1 MVKIYK
7 EVQSGTIL
15 KRPQLADGREEKDM
29 SYTALYRKWRPLVFE
44 DVVEQ
49 EHVVRTI
56 KNTVKSE
63 RIGHAYI
70 FCGTRGTGK
79 TTMAKIFARAINCLN
94 TRDGDPCNEC
104 EICQGILSDSILD
117 VVEIDAASNN
127 SVDNIREIRD
137 EVVYAPSQAR
147 YKVYIIDEVH
157 MLSAGAFNALLK
169 TLEEPPAHV
178 VFILAT
184 TDPHKLPATIL
195 SRCQR
200 FDFKRITPASI
211 AERVRLIAQASD
223 IVLENDAALLIAK
236 LADGAMR
243 DALSILDQC
252 ISVGNKNIKHQDV
265 LDVIGI
271 VSDDFISE
279 IIDYIKDQNV
289 EGLVNG
295 VERLSSNGRDILR
308 FASDLVMYF
317 RNLLLCKITRNPS
330 DILDISRQYLDR
342 MLQQSEAFSKERLV
356 LIIRE
361 LSAFESQLKYALNQ
375 RVFLEVILISISMGS
390 LGQSGDSNELAD
402 RITDLEN
409 AIRTGAGAARARGY
423 ADAAPGAGV
432 APAEQASGRVLDN
445 LPPAPGSATT
455 ASPLAAPGSAG
466 GLGRPGAGAKDGVP
480 GSAQAGFTAGAGAK
494 AGAGNAKEGN
504 KSKGTAH
511 QPFEAWPE
519 VMKEL
524 KSGGRMMLTTYL
536 TSARA
541 VMGDENTLLIVFP
554 TGVTTFKSVVA
565 KPEHLEVL
573 QQVLARK
580 LGRQVRI
587 RFINEEELE
596 DIAPNLTTEQND
608 EQESTLLKNA
618 REIADKLKVHLDII
632 DE

>member
-1 MVKIYK
+1 
-7 EVQSGTIL
+7 
-15 KRPQLADGREEKDM
+15 M

-63 RIGHAYI
+63 RIGHAYL

-79 TTMAKIFARAINCLN
+79 TTMAKIFARAINCLD
-94 TRDGDPCNEC
+94 TKDGDPCNEC
-104 EICQGILSDSILD
+104 EICKGILNDSILD

-200 FDFKRITPASI
+200 FDFKKITPGSI
-211 AERVRLIAQASD
+211 AERVKVVAGASG
-223 IVLENDAALLIAK
+223 ISLEDDAALLIAR

-252 ISVGNKNIKHQDV
+252 ISVGNKDITHQDV
-265 LDVIGI
+265 LNVIGI

-279 IIDYIKDQNV
+279 IVDHIKDTDV

-317 RNLLLCKITRNPS
+317 RNLLLCKITDNPAGII
-330 DILDISRQYLDR
+330 DVSRQYLDN
-342 MLQQSEAFSKERLV
+342 MMQQSEAFTRER
-356 LIIRE
+356 IISIIKE

-375 RVFLEVILISISMGS
+375 RVFLEVMLISISVGNY
-390 LGQSGDSNELAD
+390 GQGEGNNALAD

-409 AIRTGAGAARARGY
+409 AIRSGAGAVQPRSGS
-423 ADAAPGAGV
+423 DAAPAADFAALGRTSEKVLDRMPPVPDGGGV
-432 APAEQASGRVLDN
+432 QNPFAPSSAADSKASG
-445 LPPAPGSATT
+445 GST
-455 ASPLAAPGSAG
+455 ASVAGTGGNNLA
-466 GLGRPGAGAKDGVP
+466 
-480 GSAQAGFTAGAGAK
+480 
-494 AGAGNAKEGN
+494 
-504 KSKGTAH
+504 AH
-511 QPFEAWPE
+511 QPLEVWPE
-519 VMKEL
+519 VMTEL
-524 KSGGRMMLTTYL
+524 KASGRMMLVTYL
-536 TSARA
+536 ASTRA
-541 VMGDENTLLIVFP
+541 VAGDESTILVVFP
-554 TGVTTFKSVVA
+554 EGVGSFKNVVA
-565 KPEHLEVL
+565 KPEYVEVL
-573 QQVLARK
+573 YNVLQKK

-587 RFINEEELE
+587 KFIDEEELGNIVPGPVSE
-596 DIAPNLTTEQND
+596 KSE

-618 REIADKLKVHLDII
+618 REIAGKLNVHLDII

>member
-1 MVKIYK
+1 
-7 EVQSGTIL
+7 
-15 KRPQLADGREEKDM
+15 M

-63 RIGHAYI
+63 RIGHAYL

-94 TRDGDPCNEC
+94 TKDGDPCNEC
-104 EICQGILSDSILD
+104 EICKGILSDSILD

-200 FDFKRITPASI
+200 FDFKKITPGSI
-211 AERVRLIAQASD
+211 AGRVKIIASASGV
-223 IVLENDAALLIAK
+223 ILEDDAALLIAR

-252 ISVGNKNIKHQDV
+252 ISAGNNNISHQNV

-271 VSDDFISE
+271 VSDDFIAE
-279 IIDYIKDQNV
+279 IVDYIKDKNV

-295 VERLSSNGRDILR
+295 VEKLSSNGRDILR
-308 FASDLVMYF
+308 FASDLVLYF
-317 RNLLLCKITRNPS
+317 RNLLLCKITRNPG
-330 DILDISRQYLDR
+330 DIIDLSRQYLQN
-342 MLQQSEAFSKERLV
+342 MIQQAEAFNKER
-356 LIIRE
+356 IIGIIKE

-375 RVFLEVILISISMGS
+375 RVFLEVMLISISVGS
-390 LGQSGDSNELAD
+390 FGQGGEDNTLAD
-402 RITDLEN
+402 RVADLEN
-409 AIRTGAGAARARGY
+409 AIRAGAGAAQPGGGNV
-423 ADAAPGAGV
+423 AAPAAGV
-432 APAEQASGRVLDN
+432 EITGQSRSRVLDN
-445 LPPAPGSATT
+445 LPPVPGNSTAVNPFAPPSAARGLVTTGSNT
-455 ASPLAAPGSAG
+455 G
-466 GLGRPGAGAKDGVP
+466 GNGAAGAVST
-480 GSAQAGFTAGAGAK
+480 GSMSQNNT
-494 AGAGNAKEGN
+494 
-504 KSKGTAH
+504 SH
-511 QPFEAWPE
+511 QPLEIWPD

-524 KSGGRMMLTTYL
+524 RSGGRMMLATYL
-536 TSARA
+536 TSAKA
-541 VMGDENTLLIVFP
+541 VHGDEATVLIVFP
-554 TGVTTFKSVVA
+554 SGVASFKTVIS
-565 KPEHLEVL
+565 KPEHIEVL
-573 QQVLARK
+573 ENVLLRK
-580 LGRQVRI
+580 LGKQVRVKLI
-587 RFINEEELE
+587 DEEDLLN
-596 DIAPNLTTEQND
+596 IIPVQATEKSND
-608 EQESTLLKNA
+608 EESPLLKNA
-618 REIADKLKVHLDII
+618 REIAGKLNVHLDII

>member
-1 MVKIYK
+1 
-7 EVQSGTIL
+7 
-15 KRPQLADGREEKDM
+15 M

-63 RIGHAYI
+63 RIGHAYL

-94 TRDGDPCNEC
+94 SKDGDPCNEC
-104 EICQGILSDSILD
+104 EICRGILSDSILD

-200 FDFKRITPASI
+200 FDFKKITPGSI
-211 AERVRLIAQASD
+211 AERVRVIAGASG
-223 IVLENDAALLIAK
+223 ITLENDAALLIAR

-252 ISVGNKNIKHQDV
+252 ISMGSTEITHQNV

-271 VSDDFISE
+271 VSDDFIAE
-279 IIDYIKDQNV
+279 IVDYIKEKNV
-289 EGLVNG
+289 EGLVSG

-317 RNLLLCKITRNPS
+317 RNLLLCKITKNPA
-330 DILDISRQYLDR
+330 DIIDISRQYLEN
-342 MLQQSEAFSKERLV
+342 MKQQAEAFTNER
-356 LIIRE
+356 IIAIIKE

-375 RVFLEVILISISMGS
+375 RVFLEVMLISISVGS
-390 LGQSGDSNELAD
+390 AGQSADNNDLAD

-409 AIRTGAGAARARGY
+409 AIRSGAGAAQPRSFI
-423 ADAAPGAGV
+423 DAAPAAGF
-432 APAEQASGRVLDN
+432 PAQGQVSGKVLDRV
-445 LPPAPGSATT
+445 PPIPGTSGSENPFAPSAPSPAGSPGVQAGFGANGSTGAGSAT
-455 ASPLAAPGSAG
+455 G
-466 GLGRPGAGAKDGVP
+466 K
-480 GSAQAGFTAGAGAK
+480 K
-494 AGAGNAKEGN
+494 A
-504 KSKGTAH
+504 AH
-511 QPFEAWPE
+511 QPLEEWSDI
-519 VMKEL
+519 MKEL
-524 KSGGRMMLTTYL
+524 KASGRMMLATYL
-536 TSARA
+536 MSARA
-541 VMGDENTLLIVFP
+541 VIGDETTILIVFP
-554 TGVTTFKSVVA
+554 SGVGSFKTVVA
-565 KPEHLEVL
+565 KPEHVEVL
-573 QQVLARK
+573 QNVFARK

-587 RFINEEELE
+587 KFIDEEELE
-596 DIAPNLTTEQND
+596 NIVPSPTAVKNQ
-608 EQESTLLKNA
+608 EQESALLKNA
-618 REIADKLKVHLDII
+618 REIAGKLNVHLDII

>member
-1 MVKIYK
+1 
-7 EVQSGTIL
+7 
-15 KRPQLADGREEKDM
+15 M

-63 RIGHAYI
+63 RIGHAYL

-104 EICQGILSDSILD
+104 EICQGILNDSILD

-211 AERVRLIAQASD
+211 AERVKLIAEASE
-223 IVLENDAALLIAK
+223 ISLESDAALLIAK

-252 ISVGNKNIKHQDV
+252 IAVGNKSIKHQDV

-279 IIDYIKDQNV
+279 IIDYIKDKNV

-317 RNLLLCKITRNPS
+317 RNLLLCKITKNPS
-330 DILDISRQYLDR
+330 DIIDISRQYLER
-342 MLQQSEAFSKERLV
+342 MLQQSEAFSRERLV
-356 LIIRE
+356 SIIRE

-390 LGQSGDSNELAD
+390 LGQSGDNHELAD

-409 AIRTGAGAARARGY
+409 AMRTGAGAAQARSH
-423 ADAAPGAGV
+423 AAAAPGAGF
-432 APAEQASGRVLDN
+432 ASPGQASGRVLDSVPP
-445 LPPAPGSATT
+445 LPGATGPAGGFT
-455 ASPLAAPGSAG
+455 SAG
-466 GLGRPGAGAKDGVP
+466 TAGAFGGTGAGINGGIP
-480 GSAQAGFTAGAGAK
+480 GITGNAQAGFGTGAGRGAGAK
-494 AGAGNAKEGN
+494 AGTVQGAGTKVGAGNHEGGT
-504 KSKGTAH
+504 KGGVTAH
-511 QPFEAWPE
+511 QPLEAWPE
-519 VMKEL
+519 IMKEL
-524 KSGGRMMLTTYL
+524 KAGGRMMLTTYL

-541 VMGDENTLLIVFP
+541 VIGDENTILIVFP

-565 KPEHLEVL
+565 KPEHLEIL
-573 QQVLARK
+573 QQVTARK

-587 RFINEEELE
+587 KLIVEEELE
-596 DIAPNLTTEQND
+596 DIVPNQTSQQTY
-608 EQESTLLKNA
+608 EQESSLLKNA

>member
-1 MVKIYK
+1 
-7 EVQSGTIL
+7 
-15 KRPQLADGREEKDM
+15 M

-63 RIGHAYI
+63 RIGHAYL

-94 TRDGDPCNEC
+94 TKDGDPCNEC
-104 EICQGILSDSILD
+104 EICKGILNDSILD

-200 FDFKRITPASI
+200 FDFKKITPGSI
-211 AERVRLIAQASD
+211 AERVKVVAGASG
-223 IVLENDAALLIAK
+223 ISLEDDAALLIAR

-252 ISVGNKNIKHQDV
+252 ISVGNKDITHQDV
-265 LDVIGI
+265 LNVIGI

-279 IIDYIKDQNV
+279 IVDYIKDTNV

-317 RNLLLCKITRNPS
+317 RNLLLCKITDNPAGII
-330 DILDISRQYLDR
+330 DVSRQYLDN
-342 MLQQSEAFSKERLV
+342 MMQQSEAFTSER
-356 LIIRE
+356 IISIIKE

-375 RVFLEVILISISMGS
+375 RVFLEVMLISISVGNY
-390 LGQSGDSNELAD
+390 GQGEGNNALAD

-409 AIRTGAGAARARGY
+409 AIRSGAGAAQPRSGS
-423 ADAAPGAGV
+423 DAAPAAGF
-432 APAEQASGRVLDN
+432 AAQGRTSEKVLDRM
-445 LPPAPGSATT
+445 PPVPDGGGVQNPFAPPSAAGSKTSGGST
-455 ASPLAAPGSAG
+455 ASAAGTGGNNLA
-466 GLGRPGAGAKDGVP
+466 
-480 GSAQAGFTAGAGAK
+480 
-494 AGAGNAKEGN
+494 
-504 KSKGTAH
+504 AH
-511 QPFEAWPE
+511 QPLEVWPE
-519 VMKEL
+519 VMTEL
-524 KSGGRMMLTTYL
+524 KASGRMMLVTYL
-536 TSARA
+536 ASTRA
-541 VMGDENTLLIVFP
+541 VAGDESTILVVFP
-554 TGVTTFKSVVA
+554 EGVGSFKNVVA
-565 KPEHLEVL
+565 KPEYVEVL
-573 QQVLARK
+573 YNVLQKK

-587 RFINEEELE
+587 KFIDEEELGNILPGPALE
-596 DIAPNLTTEQND
+596 KSE

-618 REIADKLKVHLDII
+618 REIAGKLNVHLDII

>member
-1 MVKIYK
+1 
-7 EVQSGTIL
+7 
-15 KRPQLADGREEKDM
+15 M

-63 RIGHAYI
+63 RIGHAYL

-94 TRDGDPCNEC
+94 TKDGDPCNEC
-104 EICQGILSDSILD
+104 DICRGILSDSILD

-200 FDFKRITPASI
+200 FDFKKITPGSI
-211 AERVRLIAQASD
+211 AERVKVIAGASS
-223 IVLENDAALLIAK
+223 ITLEDDAALLIAK
-236 LADGAMR
+236 LADGALR

-252 ISVGNKNIKHQDV
+252 ISVGNNNITHQDV

-271 VSDDFISE
+271 VSDDFIAE
-279 IIDYIKDQNV
+279 IVDYIKDKNV

-317 RNLLLCKITRNPS
+317 RNLLLCKITKNPT
-330 DILDISRQYLDR
+330 DILDLNKQYIENM
-342 MLQQSEAFSKERLV
+342 MLQSQAFTKER
-356 LIIRE
+356 IIAVIKE
-361 LSAFESQLKYALNQ
+361 LSAFETQLKYALNQ
-375 RVFLEVILISISMGS
+375 RVFLEVMLISISVGS
-390 LGQSGDSNELAD
+390 YGQSSDNSDLLG
-402 RITDLEN
+402 RIADLEN
-409 AIRTGAGAARARGY
+409 AIRSGAGAVQPRSHI
-423 ADAAPGAGV
+423 DAAPA
-432 APAEQASGRVLDN
+432 
-445 LPPAPGSATT
+445 
-455 ASPLAAPGSAG
+455 
-466 GLGRPGAGAKDGVP
+466 
-480 GSAQAGFTAGAGAK
+480 AGFTAPGQISGKVLDRMPPVPGIGGTQNPFAPPSVAGSSGAGGSKSAK
-494 AGAGNAKEGN
+494 DSSSGKDAA
-504 KSKGTAH
+504 AH
-511 QPFEAWPE
+511 QPLEIWPE
-519 VMKEL
+519 IISDL
-524 KSGGRMMLTTYL
+524 KASGRMMLVTYL
-536 TSARA
+536 TSTRA
-541 VMGDENTLLIVFP
+541 VAGDESTIMVVFP
-554 TGVTTFKSVVA
+554 TGVGSFKNVVA
-565 KPEHLEVL
+565 KPENLEVL
-573 QQVLARK
+573 QSAFLKK

-587 RFINEEELE
+587 RFIDEEELE
-596 DIAPNLTTEQND
+596 NIVPSQTAEKDE

-618 REIADKLKVHLDII
+618 REIAGKLNVHLDII

>member
-1 MVKIYK
+1 MK
-7 EVQSGTIL
+7 ER
-15 KRPQLADGREEKDM
+15 KRSM

-49 EHVVRTI
+49 EHVVKTI

-63 RIGHAYI
+63 RIGHAYL

-94 TRDGDPCNEC
+94 TKDGNPCNEC
-104 EICQGILSDSILD
+104 EICRGILSDSILD

-200 FDFKRITPASI
+200 FDFKKITPGSI
-211 AERVRLIAQASD
+211 AERVRVIAGASG
-223 IVLENDAALLIAK
+223 ITLENDAAMLIAR

-252 ISVGNKNIKHQDV
+252 ISMGSTVITHQDV

-279 IIDYIKDQNV
+279 IVDYIKDKNV

-317 RNLLLCKITRNPS
+317 RNLLLCKITNNPE
-330 DILDISRQYLDR
+330 DIIDVSRQYLEN
-342 MLQQSEAFSKERLV
+342 MKQQAEAFTNDR
-356 LIIRE
+356 IIAIIKE

-375 RVFLEVILISISMGS
+375 RVFLEVMLISISVGS
-390 LGQSGDSNELAD
+390 TGQSTDNNDLAD
-402 RITDLEN
+402 RIADLEN
-409 AIRTGAGAARARGY
+409 ALRAGAGAAQPRNY
-423 ADAAPGAGV
+423 MDAAPAAGFPAQGQASARAFDRVPPVPDAGGSPNPFAPVPPGGAGV
-432 APAEQASGRVLDN
+432 QTGFGVK
-445 LPPAPGSATT
+445 
-455 ASPLAAPGSAG
+455 GSAG
-466 GLGRPGAGAKDGVP
+466 FESSVGGGHGSPSNADGK
-480 GSAQAGFTAGAGAK
+480 K
-494 AGAGNAKEGN
+494 A
-504 KSKGTAH
+504 AH
-511 QPFEAWPE
+511 QPLEEWPDI
-519 VMKEL
+519 MKEL
-524 KSGGRMMLTTYL
+524 KASGRMMLATYL
-536 TSARA
+536 MSAKA
-541 VMGDENTLLIVFP
+541 VAGDETTIFIVFP
-554 TGVTTFKSVVA
+554 SNVGSFKTVVA
-565 KPEHLEVL
+565 KPEHMEVL
-573 QQVLARK
+573 QNVFARK

-587 RFINEEELE
+587 KFIDEEELGN
-596 DIAPNLTTEQND
+596 IAPSHTPEKTQ
-608 EQESTLLKNA
+608 EQESALLKNA
-618 REIADKLKVHLDII
+618 REIAGKLNVHLDII

>member
-1 MVKIYK
+1 
-7 EVQSGTIL
+7 
-15 KRPQLADGREEKDM
+15 M

-63 RIGHAYI
+63 RIGHAYL

-79 TTMAKIFARAINCLN
+79 TTMAKIFARAINCLD

-104 EICQGILSDSILD
+104 EICRGILNDSILD

-200 FDFKRITPASI
+200 FDFKKITPGSI
-211 AERVRLIAQASD
+211 AERVKVVADASG
-223 IVLENDAALLIAK
+223 ISLENDAALLIAR

-252 ISVGNKNIKHQDV
+252 ISVGNKNITHQDV
-265 LDVIGI
+265 LNVIGI

-279 IIDYIKDQNV
+279 IVDYIKDINV

-317 RNLLLCKITRNPS
+317 RNLLLCKITKNPA
-330 DILDISRQYLDR
+330 DIVDVSRQYLDN
-342 MLQQSEAFSKERLV
+342 MMKQSEAFSQER
-356 LIIRE
+356 IISIIKE

-375 RVFLEVILISISMGS
+375 RVFLEVMLISISVGNY
-390 LGQSGDSNELAD
+390 GQGEDNNALAD
-402 RITDLEN
+402 RVTDLEN
-409 AIRTGAGAARARGY
+409 AIRSGAGAAQPRSIG
-423 ADAAPGAGV
+423 DAAPAAGFA
-432 APAEQASGRVLDN
+432 APERTSGKVLDRVPPVPGGSGVQNPFAPLSAAGNPASGGNINANTGSGGSNAAAHLPLD
-445 LPPAPGSATT
+445 
-455 ASPLAAPGSAG
+455 
-466 GLGRPGAGAKDGVP
+466 V
-480 GSAQAGFTAGAGAK
+480 
-494 AGAGNAKEGN
+494 
-504 KSKGTAH
+504 
-511 QPFEAWPE
+511 WPE
-519 VMKEL
+519 VMTEL
-524 KSGGRMMLTTYL
+524 KASGRMMLATYL
-536 TSARA
+536 ASTRA
-541 VMGDENTLLIVFP
+541 VAGAESTILVVFP
-554 TGVTTFKSVVA
+554 SGVGSFKNVVA
-565 KPEHLEVL
+565 KPEYVEVLYNVL
-573 QQVLARK
+573 QQK
-580 LGRQVRI
+580 LGKQVRI
-587 RFINEEELE
+587 KFIDEEELE
-596 DIAPNLTTEQND
+596 NIVPSQASGKNE
-608 EQESTLLKNA
+608 EQESALLKNA
-618 REIADKLKVHLDII
+618 REIAGKLNVHLDII

>member
-1 MVKIYK
+1 
-7 EVQSGTIL
+7 
-15 KRPQLADGREEKDM
+15 M

-63 RIGHAYI
+63 RIGHAYL

-79 TTMAKIFARAINCLN
+79 TTMAKIFARAINCIN
-94 TRDGDPCNEC
+94 TNDGDPCNEC
-104 EICQGILSDSILD
+104 EICRGILSDSILD

-200 FDFKRITPASI
+200 FDFKKITPGSI
-211 AERVRLIAQASD
+211 AERVRVIAGASG
-223 IVLENDAALLIAK
+223 ITLENDAASLIAR

-252 ISVGNKNIKHQDV
+252 ISMGSTEITHQNV

-271 VSDDFISE
+271 VSDDFIAE
-279 IIDYIKDQNV
+279 IVDYIKDKNV

-317 RNLLLCKITRNPS
+317 RNLLLCKITKNPA
-330 DILDISRQYLDR
+330 DIIDISKQYLEN
-342 MLQQSEAFSKERLV
+342 MKQQAEAFTNER
-356 LIIRE
+356 IIAVIKE

-375 RVFLEVILISISMGS
+375 RVFLEVMLISISVGS
-390 LGQSGDSNELAD
+390 TSQSADTNDLAD
-402 RITDLEN
+402 RIADLEN
-409 AIRTGAGAARARGY
+409 AIRSGAGAAQSRSFI
-423 ADAAPGAGV
+423 DAAPAAGF
-432 APAEQASGRVLDN
+432 PAQGQTSGKVLDRV
-445 LPPAPGSATT
+445 PPVPSPNGFGPGTSGSGNPFAT
-455 ASPLAAPGSAG
+455 SPAG
-466 GLGRPGAGAKDGVP
+466 GPGV
-480 GSAQAGFTAGAGAK
+480 QAGFGANGSTGAGGVDGKK
-494 AGAGNAKEGN
+494 A
-504 KSKGTAH
+504 AH
-511 QPFEAWPE
+511 QPLEEWPDI
-519 VMKEL
+519 MKEL
-524 KSGGRMMLTTYL
+524 KASGRMMLATYL
-536 TSARA
+536 MSARA
-541 VMGDENTLLIVFP
+541 VAGDETTILIVFP
-554 TGVTTFKSVVA
+554 SGVGSFKTVVA
-565 KPEHLEVL
+565 KPEHVEVL
-573 QQVLARK
+573 QNVFARK

-587 RFINEEELE
+587 KFIDEEELE
-596 DIAPNLTTEQND
+596 NIVPSNTSVKNE
-608 EQESTLLKNA
+608 EQESALLKNA
-618 REIADKLKVHLDII
+618 REIAGKLNVHLDII

>member
-1 MVKIYK
+1 
-7 EVQSGTIL
+7 
-15 KRPQLADGREEKDM
+15 M

-63 RIGHAYI
+63 RIGHAYL

-94 TRDGDPCNEC
+94 TKDGDPCNEC
-104 EICQGILSDSILD
+104 EICKGILNDSILD

-200 FDFKRITPASI
+200 FDFKKITPGSI
-211 AERVRLIAQASD
+211 AERVKVVAGASG
-223 IVLENDAALLIAK
+223 ISLEDDAALLIAR

-252 ISVGNKNIKHQDV
+252 ISVGNKDITHQDV
-265 LDVIGI
+265 LNVIGI

-279 IIDYIKDQNV
+279 IVDYIKDTNV

-317 RNLLLCKITRNPS
+317 RNLLLCKITDNPAGIIDVS
-330 DILDISRQYLDR
+330 SQYLDN
-342 MLQQSEAFSKERLV
+342 MMQQSEAFTRER
-356 LIIRE
+356 IISIIKE

-375 RVFLEVILISISMGS
+375 RVFLEVMLISISVGNY
-390 LGQSGDSNELAD
+390 GQGEGNNALAD

-409 AIRTGAGAARARGY
+409 AIRSGAGAAQPRSGS
-423 ADAAPGAGV
+423 DAAPAAGFAAQGRTSEKV
-432 APAEQASGRVLDN
+432 LDRMPPVPDGGGVQNPFAPPAAGSKASG
-445 LPPAPGSATT
+445 GST
-455 ASPLAAPGSAG
+455 ASAAGTGGNNLA
-466 GLGRPGAGAKDGVP
+466 
-480 GSAQAGFTAGAGAK
+480 
-494 AGAGNAKEGN
+494 
-504 KSKGTAH
+504 AH
-511 QPFEAWPE
+511 QPLEVWPE
-519 VMKEL
+519 VMTEL
-524 KSGGRMMLTTYL
+524 KASGRMMLVTYL
-536 TSARA
+536 ASTRA
-541 VMGDENTLLIVFP
+541 VAGDESTILVVFP
-554 TGVTTFKSVVA
+554 EGVGSFKNVVA
-565 KPEHLEVL
+565 KPEYVEVL
-573 QQVLARK
+573 YNVLQKK

-587 RFINEEELE
+587 KFIDEEELGNIVPGPVSE
-596 DIAPNLTTEQND
+596 KSE

-618 REIADKLKVHLDII
+618 REIAGKLNVHLDII

>member
-1 MVKIYK
+1 
-7 EVQSGTIL
+7 
-15 KRPQLADGREEKDM
+15 M

-63 RIGHAYI
+63 RIGHAYL

-94 TRDGDPCNEC
+94 TKDGDPCNEC
-104 EICQGILSDSILD
+104 EICRGILSDSILD

-200 FDFKRITPASI
+200 FDFKKITPGSI
-211 AERVRLIAQASD
+211 AERVRVISGASG
-223 IVLENDAALLIAK
+223 ITLENDAALLIAR

-252 ISVGNKNIKHQDV
+252 ISMGSTEITHQNV

-271 VSDDFISE
+271 VSDDFIAE
-279 IIDYIKDQNV
+279 IVDYIKDKNV
-289 EGLVNG
+289 EGLVSG

-317 RNLLLCKITRNPS
+317 RNLLLCKITKNPT
-330 DILDISRQYLDR
+330 DIIDISKQYLEN
-342 MLQQSEAFSKERLV
+342 MKEQAGAFTNER
-356 LIIRE
+356 IIAIIKE

-375 RVFLEVILISISMGS
+375 RVFLEVMLISISVGS
-390 LGQSGDSNELAD
+390 TGQSTDTNDLAD
-402 RITDLEN
+402 RIADLEN
-409 AIRTGAGAARARGY
+409 AIKSGAGAAQPRNII
-423 ADAAPGAGV
+423 DAAPAAGF
-432 APAEQASGRVLDN
+432 PAQGQASGRVLDRV
-445 LPPAPGSATT
+445 PPVPGPNGFVPG
-455 ASPLAAPGSAG
+455 ASGSGNPFASSPAGGAGLQAGFGANGSTGAGSSVSSHGSSSGPGASSTGSAG
-466 GLGRPGAGAKDGVP
+466 SAAGK
-480 GSAQAGFTAGAGAK
+480 K
-494 AGAGNAKEGN
+494 AV
-504 KSKGTAH
+504 H
-511 QPFEAWPE
+511 QPLEEWPD

-524 KSGGRMMLTTYL
+524 KASGRMMLATYL
-536 TSARA
+536 MSARA
-541 VMGDENTLLIVFP
+541 VVGDETTILIVFP
-554 TGVTTFKSVVA
+554 SGVGSFKTVVA
-565 KPEHLEVL
+565 KPEHVEVL
-573 QQVLARK
+573 QDIFARK

-587 RFINEEELE
+587 KFIDEEELE
-596 DIAPNLTTEQND
+596 NIVPSHTSVKNE
-608 EQESTLLKNA
+608 EQESALLKNA
-618 REIADKLKVHLDII
+618 REIAGKLNVHLDII

>member
-1 MVKIYK
+1 
-7 EVQSGTIL
+7 
-15 KRPQLADGREEKDM
+15 M

-56 KNTVKSE
+56 KNTVRSG
-63 RIGHAYI
+63 RIGHAYL

-94 TRDGDPCNEC
+94 TKEGDPCNEC
-104 EICQGILSDSILD
+104 EICRGILSDSILD

-200 FDFKRITPASI
+200 FDFRKITPGSISGRVKAIASASGI
-211 AERVRLIAQASD
+211 GLDDDASMLIAR
-223 IVLENDAALLIAK
+223 
-236 LADGAMR
+236 LADGALR
-243 DALSILDQC
+243 DALSVLDQC
-252 ISVGNKNIKHQDV
+252 ISAGNKNITHQDV
-265 LDVIGI
+265 LDAIGI

-279 IIDYIKDQNV
+279 IVEYIKDTNV
-289 EGLVNG
+289 EGLVSG
-295 VERLSSNGRDILR
+295 VEKLSSNGRDILR

-330 DILDISRQYLDR
+330 DIIDVSRQYLENMMR
-342 MLQQSEAFSKERLV
+342 QSEAFTKER
-356 LIIRE
+356 IIAIIKE

-375 RVFLEVILISISMGS
+375 RVFLEVMLISISAGS
-390 LGQSGDSNELAD
+390 FGESKDNRALAD
-402 RITDLEN
+402 RLTDLEN
-409 AIRTGAGAARARGY
+409 AIRNGAGAVQVRRP
-423 ADAAPGAGV
+423 DAA
-432 APAEQASGRVLDN
+432 APQLPATRILDSV
-445 LPPAPGSATT
+445 PPIPESSSAPN
-455 ASPLAAPGSAG
+455 PFAAPVAAVTAVTGGS
-466 GLGRPGAGAKDGVP
+466 
-480 GSAQAGFTAGAGAK
+480 
-494 AGAGNAKEGN
+494 
-504 KSKGTAH
+504 KSEKKTSDY
-511 QPFEAWPE
+511 QPLEIWPE

-524 KSGGRMMLTTYL
+524 KASGRMMLATYL

-541 VMGDENTLLIVFP
+541 VRGDEATVFIVFP
-554 TGVTTFKSVVA
+554 SGAGSIKSVIA
-565 KPEHLEVL
+565 KPEQVEVL
-573 QQVLARK
+573 MNVVGSK
-580 LGRQVRI
+580 LGRPIRI
-587 RFINEEELE
+587 KFIDEEELDE
-596 DIAPNLTTEQND
+596 MTPAQLPEKNQ
-608 EQESTLLKNA
+608 EQESALLKNA
-618 REIADKLKVHLDII
+618 REIAGKLNVHLDII

>member
-1 MVKIYK
+1 
-7 EVQSGTIL
+7 
-15 KRPQLADGREEKDM
+15 M

-63 RIGHAYI
+63 RIGHAYL

-94 TRDGDPCNEC
+94 TKDGDPCNEC
-104 EICQGILSDSILD
+104 EICRGILNDTILD

-200 FDFKRITPASI
+200 FDFKKITPGSI
-211 AERVRLIAQASD
+211 AQRVREVAEASG
-223 IVLENDAALLIAK
+223 ISLENDAAMLIAK

-252 ISVGNKNIKHQDV
+252 ISVGNKNIMYQDV

-271 VSDDFISE
+271 VSDDFIME
-279 IIDYIKDQNV
+279 IVDYIKDANV

-295 VERLSSNGRDILR
+295 VERLSSNGRDIIR

-317 RNLLLCKITRNPS
+317 RNLLLCKITEKPA
-330 DILDISRQYLDR
+330 DIIDVSRQYLEG
-342 MLQQSEAFSKERLV
+342 MLRQSEAFTRER
-356 LIIRE
+356 IIAVIKE

-375 RVFLEVILISISMGS
+375 RVFLEVMLISISVGS
-390 LGQSGDSNELAD
+390 YGRGEDTSALAD
-402 RITDLEN
+402 RIADLEN
-409 AIRTGAGAARARGY
+409 AVRFGAARPQSSSDTVPAVGFT
-423 ADAAPGAGV
+423 APVGNSAKILDKVPPVPGDSGASN
-432 APAEQASGRVLDN
+432 PFS
-445 LPPAPGSATT
+445 PPA
-455 ASPLAAPGSAG
+455 SAG
-466 GLGRPGAGAKDGVP
+466 GYGKAGIAATSVVSGTN
-480 GSAQAGFTAGAGAK
+480 GG
-494 AGAGNAKEGN
+494 GAGNRSE
-504 KSKGTAH
+504 AH
-511 QPFEAWPE
+511 RPLEIWHE
-519 VMKEL
+519 VMAEL
-524 KSGGRMMLTTYL
+524 KAGGRMMLATYL
-536 TSARA
+536 ANTRA
-541 VMGDENTLLIVFP
+541 VAVDESTILVVFP
-554 TGVTTFKSVVA
+554 AGVGSFKNVIS
-565 KPEHLEVL
+565 KPEYVEVL
-573 QQVLARK
+573 QNLLQVK
-580 LGRQVRI
+580 LKKQVRI
-587 RFINEEELE
+587 KFIDEEELE
-596 DIAPNLTTEQND
+596 NIVPRQISEKNEK
-608 EQESTLLKNA
+608 QESDLLKNA
-618 REIADKLKVHLDII
+618 REIAGKLNVHLDII

>member
-1 MVKIYK
+1 
-7 EVQSGTIL
+7 
-15 KRPQLADGREEKDM
+15 M

-56 KNTVKSE
+56 KNTVRSG
-63 RIGHAYI
+63 RIGHAYL

-94 TRDGDPCNEC
+94 TSDGDPCNEC
-104 EICQGILSDSILD
+104 EICRGILSDSILD

-200 FDFKRITPASI
+200 FDFRKITPGSI
-211 AERVRLIAQASD
+211 SERVKAIAGASGIGLDDDASMLIAR
-223 IVLENDAALLIAK
+223 
-236 LADGAMR
+236 LADGALR
-243 DALSILDQC
+243 DALSVLDQC
-252 ISVGNKNIKHQDV
+252 ISAGNKNITHQDV
-265 LDVIGI
+265 LDAIGI

-279 IIDYIKDQNV
+279 IVEYIKDTNV
-289 EGLVNG
+289 EGLVSG
-295 VERLSSNGRDILR
+295 VEKLSSNGRDILR

-330 DILDISRQYLDR
+330 DIIDVSRQYLENMMR
-342 MLQQSEAFSKERLV
+342 QSEAFTKER
-356 LIIRE
+356 IIAIIKE

-375 RVFLEVILISISMGS
+375 RVFLEVMLISISTGS
-390 LGQSGDSNELAD
+390 FGERKDNSALAD
-402 RITDLEN
+402 RLTDLEN
-409 AIRTGAGAARARGY
+409 AIRNGAVAARAGRP
-423 ADAAPGAGV
+423 AAA
-432 APAEQASGRVLDN
+432 APAE
-445 LPPAPGSATT
+445 
-455 ASPLAAPGSAG
+455 
-466 GLGRPGAGAKDGVP
+466 
-480 GSAQAGFTAGAGAK
+480 GFTAPGQVSGRILDSVPPIPESSSAPNPFAAPVAAVAVATG
-494 AGAGNAKEGN
+494 GS
-504 KSKGTAH
+504 KSEKKTSDY
-511 QPFEAWPE
+511 QRLEIWPE

-524 KSGGRMMLTTYL
+524 KASGRMMLATYL

-541 VMGDENTLLIVFP
+541 VRGDEATVFIVFP
-554 TGVTTFKSVVA
+554 SGAGSIKSVIA
-565 KPEHLEVL
+565 KPEQVEVL
-573 QQVLARK
+573 MNVVGSK
-580 LGRQVRI
+580 LGRPVRI
-587 RFINEEELE
+587 KFIDEEELDE
-596 DIAPNLTTEQND
+596 MTPAQLPEKNQ
-608 EQESTLLKNA
+608 EQESALLKNA
-618 REIADKLKVHLDII
+618 REIAGKLNVHLDII